1 MYKGRKKKVRYIQK
15 MPPISQFS
23 PRGKPGRPD
32 EVELTVDQFE
42 AIRLADFE
50 GFDQVEGAQFMG
62 VSRPSFG
69 RILRGGR
76 KVVADALVNGKT
88 IRIRIG
94 NVQVGIRPV
103 IDHPHSRHPDSLAKP
118 ARQEE
123 ALRKKILK
131 I

>member
-1 MYKGRKKKVRYIQK
+1 MHKGRKKKVRYIQK
-15 MPPISQFS
+15 MPSISQFS

-103 IDHPHSRHPDSLAKP
+103 IDHPHSRHPDPLAKP

-123 ALRKKILK
+123 ALRKKHS
-131 I
+131 